1 VNVTDLGMV
10 ELSDGIAV
18 RFDLGAGTNCIVTPK
33 MLSDGNAQ
41 MEITVE
47 VTNADGTASQLGQS
61 RLTARPGQQCS
72 ISVGDRMIGL
82 AFKLK
87 TQ

>member
-1 VNVTDLGMV
+1 MV

-18 RFDLGAGTNCIVTPK
+18 RFDLGAGTNCVVTPK
-33 MLSDGNAQ
+33 VLSDGNAQ

-47 VTNADGTASQLGQS
+47 ATNADGTASQLGRS
-61 RLTARPGQQCS
+61 RLIARPGQQCS

-87 TQ
+87 AQ